1 MTLVETLET
10 LTARTP
16 SGGGFWLGNN
26 YLLVRYSSD
35 VWEWEYRGNSFYDL
49 QDLAEEILRRS
60 SPSSRLV
67 RYFSQIVPD
76 QRREHRA

>member
-1 MTLVETLET
+1 MTLVETLAA

-16 SGGGFWLGNN
+16 SGGGFWLGTN
-26 YLLVRYSSD
+26 YLVVRYSSD
-35 VWEWEYRGNSFYDL
+35 LWEWEYRGNSFYDL

-60 SPSSRLV
+60 GPTSRLG
-67 RYFSQIVPD
+67 RYFNQIIPD